1 MQSETGTPAGEN
13 DRASPKKPADE
24 LPAQAVEALV
34 GGGFD
39 PSSESTPIVGLGGS
53 AGSLEALQQ
62 FFSKVP
68 ADTGM
73 AYVVVVH
80 LYPNHESALA
90 AILQRVTSIPVIQV
104 SQQVKIQPNHVYVI
118 PPSKHLA
125 LADGSLQLLEM
136 TRQKGRHITVDLF
149 FRNLADACG
158 SGATAIILSGGDGD
172 GACGLK
178 RVKERG
184 GLTIAQ
190 DPCEAIAD
198 GMPRAAIATGMVD
211 WVLPVGD
218 MPLRIM
224 QYRKGGRRIR
234 LPAEEATRVAFS
246 NEEREEACLRGIFFF
261 LKARTGHD
269 FSSYKRATVLRRIGR
284 RMLVNGTEDLEGYL
298 AFVRTHQG
306 ETGALLQ
313 DLLISVTNFFRDPEA
328 FCALGAGLPDLFHGK
343 GPEDHIR
350 VWIPACATGEEAYS
364 VAILL
369 CEYTSTLEQA
379 PQIQILATDLDKQ
392 AIESARE
399 GRYPTT
405 IAADVSEERL
415 RNFFVEEQGGYRIR
429 RIIRETVLF
438 AAHDLLIDSPFSRLD
453 LVCCRNFLIYL
464 NREAQ
469 SRVFDIFHFALRP
482 GGRLFL
488 GSSESAEEAA
498 ALFSPIDKKHR
509 IYGRRAVQRVG
520 LNVPTGASTIAFAL
534 EPPMVGTPAL
544 NVPAGT
550 TYLTGLASPGRSE
563 PVQRNT
569 WADLHLKLL
578 ECLSPPSLL
587 VSKDHHDI
595 VHLSK
600 SVGKYL
606 QFPSGEATMNLLR
619 VVHPSLRAELR
630 AALFRAAKA
639 ELPIEIRDITME
651 IDGVSCLVDV
661 TLQAVDK
668 VTDEFLLILFHEHDS
683 THAPVAETPCQASV
697 GQEPKADVV
706 HHLEEELD
714 QMKLRL
720 RDTVE
725 QYEASTEEL
734 KASNEEL
741 QAMNEELRSATEEL
755 ETGREEL
762 QSINE
767 EIIAINQE
775 LKDKVEELSRANSD
789 LQNLMASTNIATIF
803 LDREL
808 RIKRFTPSSTGLFN
822 FIPSDIN
829 RPLSDLTT
837 TLDYSD
843 ISQDA
848 AGVLTRLSP
857 VEREVR
863 DITGRWFLARML
875 PYRTAEDQIAGVVIT
890 CVDITAR
897 KAAEENERWLSNVV
911 ESSND
916 AILSFTLD
924 ATIVSWNKGAER
936 IFGYTADEIIG
947 RSQNILLPSDRQEEK
962 QEILAKLK
970 RGESIEQFETT
981 CLRSDGQLIDVCL
994 TASVMAD
1001 ETGTIIGA
1009 TAIAQDI
1016 TLRKAAVEGL
1026 RLAKEELEE
1035 RVAQRTAE
1043 LRRRAGQLA
1052 FMASE
1057 LTLTEQRER
1066 KRMAHVLHDQLQQL
1080 LVAAKMRIS
1089 WTETLDPEARKPE
1102 VAKLIALVDEALD
1115 NSRSLAVELSP
1126 PILVDGLGRALQWL
1140 CCDWMGEKHHL
1151 LVHCHIDV
1159 SLDTPHEDM
1168 RILLFL
1174 AVKELLFNIV
1184 KHAKVMEAFVE
1195 VVAHDSQN
1203 LRVSVKDQGV
1213 GIPPHYEVK
1222 TNGSGSGFGLLSLRE
1237 RLELL
1242 GGSFEIRSLP
1252 GKGTEAVIL
1261 APRRQ
1266 TILEPE
1272 IQYPKPQNLT

>member
-1 MQSETGTPAGEN
+1 MEHDQAIL
-13 DRASPKKPADE
+13 AAD
-24 LPAQAVEALV
+24 LPAQAAGATLK
-34 GGGFD
+34 GGFD
-39 PSSESTPIVGLGGS
+39 PSNGSTPIVGLGGS
-53 AGSLEALQQ
+53 AGSLETLQK
-62 FFSKVP
+62 FFSTLP

-80 LYPNHESALA
+80 LSPEHGSALPE
-90 AILQRVTSIPVIQV
+90 ILQRCASIPVIQV
-104 SQQVKIQPNHVYVI
+104 SEQVKIQPDHVYVI
-118 PPSKHLA
+118 PPGKHLA
-125 LADGSLQLLEM
+125 LKDGTLQLLEM

-149 FRNLADACG
+149 FRTLADASG
-158 SGATAIILSGGDGD
+158 SGAIAIVLSGGDGD
-172 GACGLK
+172 GASGLK

-190 DPCEAIAD
+190 DPDEAYED

-211 WVLPVGD
+211 WVLSVEE
-218 MPLRIM
+218 MPQRIIK
-224 QYRKGGRRIR
+224 YREAGRRIS
-234 LPAEEATRVAFS
+234 LPTEEVSAAAVS
-246 NEEREEACLRGIFFF
+246 NEERDEACLRGILSF

-269 FSSYKRATVLRRIGR
+269 FSAYKRATVLRRIGR
-284 RMLVNGTEDLEGYL
+284 RMQVNGTENLEAYL
-298 AFVRTHQG
+298 GFVRTHPG

-313 DLLISVTNFFRDPEA
+313 DLLISVTNFFRDPES
-328 FCALGAGLPDLFHGK
+328 FSALGSILPELFQGK
-343 GPEDHIR
+343 GPEDQVR

-369 CEYTSTLEQA
+369 CEYASTLEQA
-379 PQIQILATDLDKQ
+379 PQIQIFATDLDRL
-392 AIESARE
+392 AIEFARE
-399 GRYPTT
+399 GRFPKAIQT
-405 IAADVSEERL
+405 DVSEERL
-415 RNFFVEEQGGYRIR
+415 RHFFVEEQGGYHVR
-429 RIIRETVLF
+429 RGVRETILF
-438 AAHDLLIDSPFSRLD
+438 AVHDLIKDSPFSRLD

-498 ALFSPIDKKHR
+498 ALFSPVDKKHR

-520 LNVPTGASTIAFAL
+520 LSVPSGASTMAFAL
-534 EPPMVGTPAL
+534 QSPLAGAPSPIVSG
-544 NVPAGT
+544 GT
-550 TYLTGLASPGRSE
+550 TYLTGLGAPGRSE
-563 PVQRNT
+563 PIQRNT
-569 WADLHLKLL
+569 WGDLHLKLL

-587 VSKDHHDI
+587 VSSDHHDI

-600 SVGKYL
+600 SAGKYL
-606 QFPSGEATMNLLR
+606 QFPSGEPTMNLLR
-619 VVHPSLRAELR
+619 VVHPSFRAELR
-630 AALFRAAKA
+630 AALFRVARA
-639 ELPIEIRDITME
+639 ESPIQIRDVAME
-651 IDGVSCLVDV
+651 INGISRLVDV
-661 TLQAVDK
+661 TLQAVDE
-668 VTDEFLLILFHEHDS
+668 VTQEFILILFHEHDP
-683 THAPVAETPCQASV
+683 APLPAATMPPGAAG
-697 GQEPKADVV
+697 GQKPGAGVV

-767 EIIAINQE
+767 EVITINQE
-775 LKDKVEELSRANSD
+775 LKVKVEELSRANSD

-803 LDREL
+803 LDRDL

-837 TLDYSD
+837 SLDYPD

-848 AGVLTRLSP
+848 AGVLTLLSP

-863 DITGRWFLARML
+863 DAFGRWFLARIL
-875 PYRTAEDQIAGVVIT
+875 PYRTAEEQIAGVVIT

-897 KAAEENERWLSNVV
+897 KAAEENERWLSTIV

-916 AILSFTLD
+916 GILSFTLD
-924 ATIVSWNKGAER
+924 GTIVSWNKGAER
-936 IFGYTADEIIG
+936 IFGYTSDEIIG
-947 RSQNILLPSDRQEEK
+947 RSQAILSPPDRQDEK
-962 QEILAKLK
+962 QEILAKL
-970 RGESIEQFETT
+970 RHGEPIEQYETM
-981 CLRSDGQLIDVCL
+981 CLRSGGQLIDVCL
-994 TASVMAD
+994 TASVMVD
-1001 ETGTIIGA
+1001 ETDTIIGA

-1016 TLRKAAVEGL
+1016 TIRKAAVEGL

-1043 LRRRAGQLA
+1043 LHRRADQLA

-1089 WTETLDPEARKPE
+1089 WTETMDPEARKLE

-1126 PILVDGLGRALQWL
+1126 PILAEGLGRALQWL
-1140 CCDWMGEKHHL
+1140 CGDWMWEKHHL
-1151 LVHCHIDV
+1151 KVQCHIDS

-1168 RILLFL
+1168 RILVFL
-1174 AVKELLFNIV
+1174 AVKELLFNII
-1184 KHAKVMEAFVE
+1184 KHANVMEAFVE
-1195 VVAHDSQN
+1195 VVAHDSRS
-1203 LRVSVKDQGV
+1203 LRVSVRDQGA
-1213 GIPPHYEVK
+1213 GISPPGDANS
-1222 TNGSGSGFGLLSLRE
+1222 NGSGSGFGLMSLRE

-1242 GGSFEIRSLP
+1242 GGSFEIQSAP
-1252 GKGTEAVIL
+1252 GEGTEAVIL
-1261 APRRQ
+1261 APRKQ
-1266 TILEPE
+1266 KILDSE
-1272 IQYPKPQNLT
+1272 I